1 MVIFGSL
8 VEQMSYTKTLL
19 RQWGKLNL
27 TQVLGYI
34 KNYY

>member
-8 VEQMSYTKTLL
+8 VEQMSYKKTL

-27 TQVLGYI
+27 TQVLGYM